1 MTAGSC
7 EGAGTR
13 RTHRPHEN
21 GIGEVVVDVAV
32 KLHRE
37 LGPGLLES
45 VYETILSA
53 KLRSLGYEVQRQ
65 VAIPLKYE
73 GIEFEEVF
81 RADVIINDLVLLEL
95 KAVEKITYSHRKQ
108 LQTYLTL
115 SGMKLGYL
123 LNFNEGLMRD
133 GIHRIVNGLDE

>member
-1 MTAGSC
+1 M
-7 EGAGTR
+7 
-13 RTHRPHEN
+13 
-21 GIGEVVVDVAV
+21 AV

-53 KLRSLGYEVQRQ
+53 KLRSLGYEIRRQ
-65 VAIPLKYE
+65 VAIPLRYE

-81 RADVIINDLVLLEL
+81 RADMVVNDLVLLEL
-95 KAVEKITYSHRKQ
+95 KAVEMITYSHRKQ
-108 LQTYLTL
+108 LQTYLAL